1 MTDKTERVA
10 RAIARQQ
17 MGVNM
22 LKAPQ
27 ITQDLYI
34 DAVWQTFIPAA
45 EAAIE
50 ECEK

>member
-17 MGVNM
+17 MGTNM
-22 LKAPQ
+22 LQSPKL
-27 ITQDLYI
+27 TQDLYI
-34 DAVWQTFIPAA
+34 DAVWQAFIPAA